1 MGVLNRCYEGL
12 YLAVVALR
20 IDLVVG
26 QCGNEVVLCIEV
38 FDGFV
43 IRVNLFDGDAENGRW
58 LWLEGKFLHL
68 QEAVNTL

>member
-1 MGVLNRCYEGL
+1 MAVLNRCYEGL

-26 QCGNEVVLCIEV
+26 QCGNEVVMCIEV
-38 FDGFV
+38 FDGFIMFV
-43 IRVNLFDGDAENGRW
+43 DFFEWDTEKGGG

-68 QEAVNTL
+68 REAVNTL

>member
-20 IDLVVG
+20 IDLIVRK
-26 QCGNEVVLCIEV
+26 CWNEVVLCVEV
-38 FDGFV
+38 FDGFIMFV
-43 IRVNLFDGDAENGRW
+43 DFFVWDTEEGEGH
-58 LWLEGKFLHL
+58 WLEGKFLHL